1 MLSPNSSWLTPELW
15 GEKVSQNPCLLAGD
29 ALLALLS
36 WLLVPTGSSCQRN
49 SAASLNMGQK
59 S

>member
-1 MLSPNSSWLTPELW
+1 MLSPNSSQLTPELW
-15 GEKVSQNPCLLAGD
+15 GEKVSQNPSLLAGD

-36 WLLVPTGSSCQRN
+36 WLLVPTGSSCQQHG
-49 SAASLNMGQK
+49 AASLNTGQK